1 MEEIKLTTKQK
12 AFCDYY
18 IENGGNGTE
27 AAIKAGYS
35 EKTAAEMS
43 SENLR
48 KPNIIFYLKERNK
61 QVESS
66 RILSMQEIQEF
77 WSDTIVDELR
87 EFKDRLKASELL
99 GRSKGGFIDKVS
111 HTGNVNVSNRLQGLS
126 AEELKALLE
135 K

>member
-66 RILSMQEIQEF
+66 RILSMQEIQQF

-111 HTGNVNVSNRLQGLS
+111 HTGNVNVSNPLQGLS
-126 AEELKALLE
+126 TEELKALLE